1 VENTVN
7 VMVMDGDRTA
17 LDQDAV
23 KGAAVRIDS
32 LTENLKRDVKYES
45 EKESVSRV
53 RVTQGCGRL
62 SHDACLLLFHVRV
75 IL

>member
-1 VENTVN
+1 VENAVN

-32 LTENLKRDVKYES
+32 LTEDLE
-45 EKESVSRV
+45 
-53 RVTQGCGRL
+53 
-62 SHDACLLLFHVRV
+62 
-75 IL
+75 